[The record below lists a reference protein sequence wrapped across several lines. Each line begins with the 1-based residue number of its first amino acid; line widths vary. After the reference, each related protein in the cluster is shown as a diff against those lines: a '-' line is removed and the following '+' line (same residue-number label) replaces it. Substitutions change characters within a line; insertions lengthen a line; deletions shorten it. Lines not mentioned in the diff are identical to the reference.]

1 VERTFTVRYWWGFA
15 TWRKRWKARKGLIND
30 WPKQDHGAAWDQ
42 RPVPFWVSVVTHDLK
57 TSQLITRIL
66 TFLKVERSWFRRQT
80 SLGTCP
86 NSKSLTYLQPHQ
98 YIHWLCA
105 GRSGFENRQKRQF
118 LLLVIISR
126 LTVYFHLS
134 LVPPVYQWFFR
145 RLETVEL
152 WSWPSVSIQPQG
164 SECVNLWPT
173 HIYGLT
179 TIRLWCLKTTD
190 CCLKPNYQM
199 A

>member
-66 TFLKVERSWFRRQT
+66 TLLKVEQSWFRRQT

-86 NSKSLTYLQPHQ
+86 NSKSLTYSQRQ
-98 YIHWLCA
+98 YSRWLCA
-105 GRSGFENRQKRQF
+105 GRSGFESGQKRQF
-118 LLLVIISR
+118 LLLVAISK
-126 LTVYFHLS
+126 LTVYLQLS
-134 LVPPVYQWFFR
+134 LLPTGYQWLFR
-145 RLETVEL
+145 RLKPAEL
-152 WSWPSVSIQPQG
+152 
-164 SECVNLWPT
+164 
-173 HIYGLT
+173 
-179 TIRLWCLKTTD
+179 
-190 CCLKPNYQM
+190 
-199 A
+199 